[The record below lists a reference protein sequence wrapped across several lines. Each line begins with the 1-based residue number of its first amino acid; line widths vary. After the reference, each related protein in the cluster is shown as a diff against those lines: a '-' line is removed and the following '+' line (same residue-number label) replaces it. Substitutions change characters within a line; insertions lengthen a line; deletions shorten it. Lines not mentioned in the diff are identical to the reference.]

1 MAIVVDPNNNWIID
15 VSGME
20 LLFSLTKAESEV
32 CRLMATGH
40 TTTEVADTRGT
51 KPDSIRK

>member
-40 TTTEVADTRGT
+40 TTMEVADTRGT